1 MPSTSGCPDA
11 KKSIASLAT
20 ASSRSNVPTK
30 DDPAGNGVPCCAE
43 AKTGKM
49 LWEEGRLSGKD
60 VTASPLLAGDEM
72 LVITESVRADA
83 LCSERRCVARGGALF
98 RSGERLVALY
108 EVQTG
113 FFKSCLVDLS
123 GRSQV
128 TGFQMSGDLLGLDGI
143 GADRHCV
150 DAIALEDAMVCVIP
164 FAALNELLKDS
175 SALQRQ
181 FHKAMSREIVS
192 NQAMML
198 TLGTMPA
205 EGRIAAFVL
214 DLSQRLFER
223 GFSPSALVLRMTR
236 EEIGSFLGLQ
246 IETVSRGFSKLHIDG
261 VLEIRNRNVDVLD
274 PVALRRI
281 AHGAPRPARLTLSV
295 AF

>member
-1 MPSTSGCPDA
+1 MPPAQQVANAPD
-11 KKSIASLAT
+11 
-20 ASSRSNVPTK
+20 SSF
-30 DDPAGNGVPCCAE
+30 
-43 AKTGKM
+43 
-49 LWEEGRLSGKD
+49 
-60 VTASPLLAGDEM
+60 
-72 LVITESVRADA
+72 VRAA
-83 LCSERRCVARGGALF
+83 LAVAAELGRAQFQRMSALSSERRCISRGGALF
-98 RSGERLVALY
+98 RSGEPLVALY

-113 FFKSCLVDLS
+113 FFKSCLVDQG

-143 GADRHCV
+143 GTECHCV
-150 DAIALEDAMVCVIP
+150 DAVALEDAMVCVIP
-164 FAALNELLKDS
+164 FVALNELLKDS

-181 FHKAMSREIVS
+181 FHKAMSREIVRD
-192 NQAMML
+192 QAMML

-246 IETVSRGFSKLHIDG
+246 IETVSRSFSKLHIDG
-261 VLEIRNRNVDVLD
+261 VLEIRNRDVHVLD
-274 PVALRRI
+274 PVALRVL
-281 AHGAPRPARLTLSV
+281 AHGGARSALSLSARLPAPTTTSAAAPRARLG
-295 AF
+295 